1 MEEATTLEIR
11 SGRRTQIM
19 GAPRENF
26 ADVIGLGRRAWQANA
41 PLCVMIAF
49 SLFTLSLSLSG
60 LALDHR
66 QINGELAWI
75 KPFKFSVSIAS
86 YGASLLVLQ
95 HFLTSGKR
103 FFHLTTV
110 AALAGAILE
119 LLAIITQV
127 FRGTT
132 SHFNASTPID
142 AALWFMVKISIM
154 PVSLAVIV
162 LFVLLMRQRGLPRI
176 IGLSLRLGTFLTIVG
191 LIPAVIM
198 ILPEPAQQFITAIE
212 VNGHTIGFTT
222 GGPGLP
228 FLGWSTIAG
237 DLRAAHFVGLHA
249 LQVVP
254 VVGWLVSR
262 HLNMLTLKRQ
272 MQLIWNVSLFY
283 FAWIML
289 LTWQA
294 LRAESIA
301 HPSESTILAYA
312 FLLTVSLATGFFT
325 LLPCLSGERE
335 TP

>member
-1 MEEATTLEIR
+1 MEEATTLEMR
-11 SGRRTQIM
+11 KGRRTQIL
-19 GAPRENF
+19 GAPQENF
-26 ADVIGLGRRAWQANA
+26 ADIIDLVRSAWRANA
-41 PLCVMIAF
+41 PLCVMILF
-49 SLFTLSLSLSG
+49 SLFTLGLSLSG
-60 LALDHR
+60 MAFDHR

-75 KPFKFSVSIAS
+75 KPFKFSLSIAS

-95 HFLTSGKR
+95 RFLTSGKR

-119 LLAIITQV
+119 LMAIITQV
-127 FRGTT
+127 LRGTT
-132 SHFNASTPID
+132 SHFNAATPID

-162 LFVLLMRQRGLPRI
+162 LFVLLMRQQGLPRI

-191 LIPAVIM
+191 LIPAMIM
-198 ILPEPAQQFITAIE
+198 ILPEPAQQYITALE

-237 DLRAAHFVGLHA
+237 DLRAAHFIGLHA

-262 HLNMLTLKRQ
+262 HLSTLALKRQ

-301 HPSESTILAYA
+301 HPSASTIIAYA
-312 FLLTVSLATGFFT
+312 VLITVSLISAFLT
-325 LLPCLSGERE
+325 LLPRLAGDRE
-335 TP
+335 MA